1 MDQPPLTHDHEPL
14 GLAPGGSLVVS
25 LALALWL
32 AYKAAR
38 AFVVWLDHH
47 STDHP
52 TQEETPMTD
61 PRPRPLR
68 TAASWIGGTLALVSG
83 LVGAGVLT
91 DTQGSATAAV
101 INAVL
106 VLLGTFGVV
115 IATEHKVTPVSDPR
129 DTDGTPLIPA
139 PEPMPFGFK

>member
-1 MDQPPLTHDHEPL
+1 MYEAHP
-14 GLAPGGSLVVS
+14 AAV
-25 LALALWL
+25 LALPLALLLSPVLLL
-32 AYKAAR
+32 AGLGIRALLAR
-38 AFVVWLDHH
+38 LHR
-47 STDHP
+47 P
-52 TQEETPMTD
+52 TTTEELRMSE

-68 TAASWIGGTLALVSG
+68 TAASWIGGVLALVSG

-115 IATEHKVTPVSDPR
+115 IATERKVTPVADPR
-129 DTDGTPLIPA
+129 DNDGTPLVPA
-139 PEPMPFGFK
+139 PEPTPFGSSRR

>member
-1 MDQPPLTHDHEPL
+1 MDQPPLTPDHGPP

-25 LALALWL
+25 LALIIWL

-52 TQEETPMTD
+52 PQEETPMSD

-68 TAASWIGGTLALVSG
+68 TAASWIGGVLALISG

-91 DTQGSATAAV
+91 DTQGSATTAV

-115 IATEHKVTPVSDPR
+115 IATERKVTPVADPR
-129 DTDGTPLIPA
+129 DTDGTPLVPA
-139 PEPMPFGFK
+139 PDAPSFGFK

>member
-1 MDQPPLTHDHEPL
+1 M
-14 GLAPGGSLVVS
+14 S
-25 LALALWL
+25 
-32 AYKAAR
+32 
-38 AFVVWLDHH
+38 
-47 STDHP
+47 
-52 TQEETPMTD
+52 D

-68 TAASWIGGTLALVSG
+68 TAASWIGGVLALISG

-115 IATEHKVTPVSDPR
+115 VTTEHKVTPVSDPR
-129 DTDGTPLIPA
+129 DADGTPLVPS
-139 PEPMPFGFK
+139 PEPTPFGFS

>member
-1 MDQPPLTHDHEPL
+1 VTPEQEPP

-25 LALALWL
+25 LALVLWL
-32 AYKAAR
+32 AFKLAR
-38 AFVVWLDHH
+38 AFVVWLDRN

-52 TQEETPMTD
+52 PPEELRMSD

-68 TAASWIGGTLALVSG
+68 TAASWIGGVLALISG

-91 DTQGSATAAV
+91 DTQGSVTTTAV

-106 VLLGTFGVV
+106 TLLGTFGVV
-115 IATEHKVTPVSDPR
+115 IATERKVTPVADPR
-129 DTDGTPLIPA
+129 DVDGTPLVPA
-139 PEPMPFGFK
+139 PEPTPFGFK